1 MKSFKNISNLRLSRV
16 IKNTIVTSITPLP
29 LQFTSSTLTI
39 SSYTGDEIYKNGTY
53 NISSSSM
60 YNTIDFAN
68 YLPFNLNPPDGWVS
82 ANNSYDV
89 LTSLSTTNIQTT
101 LSNTTKIIGEWV
113 GIQLPYSVIISSYE
127 LMVRNV
133 DIAGP
138 TKNTGPTIFSL
149 LGSNTGVDGSWIEI
163 NNQNIS
169 SSVWSANAFIPT
181 RFEITTTIP
190 SFSYF
195 RLVVTNAGTQYPYL
209 GIKHNKIDT
218 EHTIR
223 WYLMIS

>member
-16 IKNTIVTSITPLP
+16 SKNTTVISITPLP

-39 SSYTGDEIYKNGTY
+39 SSYTGNEIYKNGTY

-89 LTSLSTTNIQTT
+89 LTSLSTTNVQTT
-101 LSNTTKIIGEWV
+101 LSTTTKIIGEWV
-113 GIQLPYSVIISSYE
+113 GIQLPYSATISSYE
-127 LMVRNV
+127 MMVRNV
-133 DIAGP
+133 DIAGT

-149 LGSNTGVDGSWIEI
+149 LGSNTGIDGSWIEI

-169 SSVWSANAFIPT
+169 SSVWSANVLIAT

-190 SFSYF
+190 AFSYF
-195 RLVVTNAGTQYPYL
+195 RLVVTNAGTLYPFV
-209 GIKHNKIDT
+209 GIKQFK
-218 EHTIR
+218 
-223 WYLMIS
+223 LLV

>member
-16 IKNTIVTSITPLP
+16 SKNTTVTSITPLP
-29 LQFTSSTLTI
+29 LQFTSSTVTI
-39 SSYTGDEIYKNGTY
+39 SSYTGDEIYKNGIY
-53 NISSSSM
+53 NTSSSSM
-60 YNTIDFAN
+60 YNVVEFAN

-82 ANNSYDV
+82 GNGSYDV
-89 LTSLSTTNIQTT
+89 ITSLSTTNVQTT
-101 LSNTTKIIGEWV
+101 LTNATKLIGEWV
-113 GIQLPYSVIISSYE
+113 GIQLPYSVKISSYE

-149 LGSNTGVDGSWIEI
+149 LGSNTGIDGSWIEI

-169 SSVWSANAFIPT
+169 TSVWSANVFIPI

-190 SFSYF
+190 AFSYF
-195 RLVVTNAGTQYPYL
+195 RLVVKNAGFQYPYL
-209 GIKHNKIDT
+209 GIKQFK
-218 EHTIR
+218 
-223 WYLMIS
+223 LLV

>member
-1 MKSFKNISNLRLSRV
+1 MKSFKNISNLRLSKV
-16 IKNTIVTSITPLP
+16 IKTTTVTSITPLP

-39 SSYTGDEIYKNGTY
+39 SSYTGDEIYKYDIYNTSSSSTY
-53 NISSSSM
+53 NIVE
-60 YNTIDFAN
+60 FVN

-82 ANNSYDV
+82 QNNSYDV
-89 LTSLSTTNIQTT
+89 STSLSTTNVQTT
-101 LSNTTKIIGEWV
+101 LTNATKLIGEWV

-149 LGSNTGVDGSWIEI
+149 LGSNTGIDGSWIEI

-169 SSVWSANAFIPT
+169 SSVWSVNALIPT

-209 GIKHNKIDT
+209 GIKQFT
-218 EHTIR
+218 V
-223 WYLMIS
+223 